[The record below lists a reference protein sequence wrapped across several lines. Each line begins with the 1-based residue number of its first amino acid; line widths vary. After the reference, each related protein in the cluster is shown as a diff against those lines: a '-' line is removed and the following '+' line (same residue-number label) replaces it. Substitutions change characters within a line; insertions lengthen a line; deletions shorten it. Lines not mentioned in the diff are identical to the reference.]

1 MIRFSNGTKTTSP
14 QNSIAQIGIIL
25 FISSVEDGILILGF
39 NLKVSGGAGGY
50 CPHRFSHSIKTLVL
64 LLLLLL
70 LLLLHTI
77 PYIYSL
83 VLLRSTARGHS
94 TAEVFKLCFLD
105 VQCDSHFTSNTETAH
120 FSYAQAQG

>member
-25 FISSVEDGILILGF
+25 FISSVEDGILSLGL

-70 LLLLHTI
+70 LLHTT
-77 PYIYSL
+77 PMYIYPPPPQNCEP
-83 VLLRSTARGHS
+83 RI
-94 TAEVFKLCFLD
+94 LD
-105 VQCDSHFTSNTETAH
+105 VQTA
-120 FSYAQAQG
+120 ADV